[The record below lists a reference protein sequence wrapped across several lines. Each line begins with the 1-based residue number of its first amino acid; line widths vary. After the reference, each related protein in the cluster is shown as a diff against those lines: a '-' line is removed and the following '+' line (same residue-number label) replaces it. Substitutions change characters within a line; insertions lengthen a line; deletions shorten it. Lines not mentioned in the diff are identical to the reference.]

1 MAFNVNE
8 NQKEINS
15 YKIVYSYKILKLI
28 TKSLR
33 SYCLSQNKKKNKKKS
48 LAKYKICI
56 KQYLIYG
63 IFGLYLKKAIV
74 KNTKRKAPAL

>member
-8 NQKEINS
+8 NQKKINS

-33 SYCLSQNKKKNKKKS
+33 SYCLSQNKKKNKKNHWQNI
-48 LAKYKICI
+48 KY
-56 KQYLIYG
+56 
-63 IFGLYLKKAIV
+63 A
-74 KNTKRKAPAL
+74 